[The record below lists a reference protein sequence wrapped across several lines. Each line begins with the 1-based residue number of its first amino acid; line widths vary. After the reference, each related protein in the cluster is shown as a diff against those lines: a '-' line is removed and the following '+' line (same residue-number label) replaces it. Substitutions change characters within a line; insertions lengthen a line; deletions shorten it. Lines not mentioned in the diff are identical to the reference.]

1 MLSVK
6 QTKSTFKNRGTVAR
20 TKHIKNWLYKVKTF
34 ELSAARPQPPMD
46 RKGKMTTTN
55 IYKNSWDHEKNI
67 SKWKKT
73 CVNKPIA
80 PSQKNR
86 ALPGERPRTA
96 IRTIDRSGVP
106 RFQRPA
112 NT

>member
-34 ELSAARPQPPMD
+34 ELSAVRLQPLMD

-55 IYKNSWDHEKNI
+55 IYKNSWDYEKNI
-67 SKWKKT
+67 LKWKKI
-73 CVNKPIA
+73 CVNKLIV
-80 PSQKNR
+80 
-86 ALPGERPRTA
+86 L
-96 IRTIDRSGVP
+96 
-106 RFQRPA
+106 F
-112 NT
+112 